1 MWLHVRTNRS
11 SVVFS
16 NINYFCL
23 CTSAVFWGYFY
34 RSKKKRTKLYKK
46 CQQKLL
52 VLVKENK
59 KERVKERR
67 KRAVKNSF
75 LVTKDYVKHKAENEN

>member
-1 MWLHVRTNRS
+1 M
-11 SVVFS
+11 
-16 NINYFCL
+16 
-23 CTSAVFWGYFY
+23 
-34 RSKKKRTKLYKK
+34 YKK

-52 VLVKENK
+52 VLVNENK

-67 KRAVKNSF
+67 KQAVKNSF